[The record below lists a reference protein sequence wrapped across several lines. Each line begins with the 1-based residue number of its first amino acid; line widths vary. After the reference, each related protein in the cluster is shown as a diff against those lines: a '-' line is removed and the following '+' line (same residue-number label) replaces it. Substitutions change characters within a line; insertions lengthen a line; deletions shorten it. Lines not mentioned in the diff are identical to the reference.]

1 LLRYIGADFPLT
13 GLHFSKLMSSLPEI
27 LHQPEVILV
36 TGGAGFIGSNFL
48 LYMVTR
54 YPRVQFINLDSLTYA
69 GNLMNLRSIEE
80 APNYCFIHGD
90 VADAPL
96 VERLFREHRITTVVH
111 FAAESHVDR
120 SIMTPLSF
128 VLTNTVGTV
137 ALLEAARKAWG
148 DHADPRRF
156 RFYHIST
163 DEVFGSL
170 GPEGYFTESTPYNPR
185 SPYAASKAASDH
197 FVRAYYHTYGLPI
210 VISNCSNNYGPYQFP
225 EKLIPLTILNALENR
240 PIPIYG
246 KGENVRDWLYVRD
259 HCTAIERILF
269 SGRTGQTYLVS
280 AGYERSN
287 LALVT
292 QLLDLLDEELG
303 RPQGHSRQLITFVK
317 DRPGHDFRYALDA
330 SRLRQELGW
339 QPAYTLEEG
348 LRETIRWYLSH
359 RDWLEAVA
367 DASYRAYY
375 EKQYVLR

>member
-1 LLRYIGADFPLT
+1 
-13 GLHFSKLMSSLPEI
+13 MSEKTPPVV
-27 LHQPEVILV
+27 HTPEVILV

-48 LYMVTR
+48 LHMV
-54 YPRVQFINLDSLTYA
+54 PRHPLVQFINLDSLTYA
-69 GNLMNLRSIEE
+69 GNLLNLRDIEG
-80 APNYCFIHGD
+80 APNYRFVRGD

-96 VERLFREHRITTVVH
+96 VERLFREYGITTVVH
-111 FAAESHVDR
+111 LAAESHVDR

-137 ALLEAARKAWG
+137 TLLEAARKAWG
-148 DHADPRRF
+148 DQADPKRF

-170 GPEGYFTESTPYNPR
+170 GPEGYFTEETPYNPR

-197 FVRAYYHTYGLPI
+197 FVRAYWHTYGLPI

-225 EKLIPLTILNALENR
+225 EKLIPLVILNALEQR
-240 PIPIYG
+240 PIPLYG

-269 SGRTGQTYLVS
+269 SGQPGQTYLVS
-280 AGYERSN
+280 AGCERKN
-287 LALVT
+287 LELVE

-303 RPQGHSRQLITFVK
+303 RPPGQSRRLITFVK

-339 QPAYTLEEG
+339 SPAYTLEEG
-348 LRETIRWYLSH
+348 LRETVRWYLTH

-375 EKQYVLR
+375 EKQYALR

>member
-1 LLRYIGADFPLT
+1 
-13 GLHFSKLMSSLPEI
+13 MSRQTPPVI
-27 LHQPEVILV
+27 HKPEVVLV

-48 LYMVTR
+48 LYMVPR
-54 YPRVQFINLDSLTYA
+54 YPSVQFINLDSLTYA
-69 GNLMNLRSIEE
+69 GNLLNLRDIEE
-80 APNYCFIHGD
+80 APNYRFVRGD

-96 VERLFREHRITTVVH
+96 VERLFREYGITTVVH
-111 FAAESHVDR
+111 LAAESHVDR

-137 ALLEAARKAWG
+137 TLLEAARKAWG
-148 DHADPRRF
+148 NHADPERF

-197 FVRAYYHTYGLPI
+197 FVRAYWHTYGLP
-210 VISNCSNNYGPYQFP
+210 VVLSNCSNNYGPYQFP
-225 EKLIPLTILNALENR
+225 EKLIPLVLLNALENR

-269 SGRTGQTYLVS
+269 SGQPGQTYLVS
-280 AGYERSN
+280 AGCERKN
-287 LALVT
+287 LELVR
-292 QLLDLLDEELG
+292 QLLDLIDEALG
-303 RPQGHSRQLITFVK
+303 RPIGQSRQLITFVK

-339 QPAYTLEEG
+339 EPAYTLEEG
-348 LRETIRWYLSH
+348 LRETVHWYLTH
-359 RDWLEAVA
+359 RDWLEAVT
-367 DASYRAYY
+367 DASYRSYY